1 VFKPREEEIKRLV
14 PVEQDCTAQ
23 VTEEEHV
30 EEQQDKAHADT
41 QEQAVHPEKQP
52 LLGANREVGNEAMS
66 AGSVLP
72 LTDMRALLSANTSPA
87 DHGQPCSNPEAP
99 SPTFCG
105 FVVAR
110 TPRSVQLIQE
120 MQKEG
125 ALLFAV
131 QPVVTEPGSLV

>member
-1 VFKPREEEIKRLV
+1 VFKPKEEEIKRLA

-30 EEQQDKAHADT
+30 QEQHGLDQQDKAHADT
-41 QEQAVHPEKQP
+41 QEQP
-52 LLGANREVGNEAMS
+52 LLGSNREVGNEAMS

-99 SPTFCG
+99 PPKLCG